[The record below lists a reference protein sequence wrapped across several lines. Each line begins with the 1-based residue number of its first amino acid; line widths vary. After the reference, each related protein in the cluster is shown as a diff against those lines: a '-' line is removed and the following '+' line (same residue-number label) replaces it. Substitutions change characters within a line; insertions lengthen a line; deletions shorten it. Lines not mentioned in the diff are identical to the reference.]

1 MSFPKYKTILYAT
14 DLGDNMRPVLRHAIS
29 LAKHYDAKIIMF
41 HAVEP
46 LSSAGQW
53 VLEAYLSKKSD
64 MIGEEGELKKVLAKM
79 KDRLERFYK
88 DELADSLPD
97 VNPKCVSDIVVVNG
111 HAAEEIRKFADQNSV
126 DLIVM
131 GTHTKE
137 GITHGL
143 LGSTA
148 RKLTHIIKTPVL
160 VIPVN
165 MD

>member
-1 MSFPKYKTILYAT
+1 
-14 DLGDNMRPVLRHAIS
+14 
-29 LAKHYDAKIIMF
+29 
-41 HAVEP
+41 
-46 LSSAGQW
+46 
-53 VLEAYLSKKSD
+53 
-64 MIGEEGELKKVLAKM
+64 M